1 MTEPNEQQIE
11 LMRKFKYNPNRKHTL
26 NPNNWVVLEETE
38 TELIILN
45 KRKCRRMT
53 LKKEGVG

>member
-11 LMRKFKYNPNRKHTL
+11 LMRKYKYNPKRNPTL
-26 NPNNWVVLEETE
+26 NPNNWLVLEETKN
-38 TELIILN
+38 ELIILN
-45 KRKCRRMT
+45 KRKCRRMV